1 MKSSLCELREFLKE
15 INYSNIMTLAFKGD
29 ISKIFFPSPN
39 YMLAKKFLTKINL
52 DKRKLLE
59 FLFLGESI
67 KNNILLEYLKLQTLD
82 ELVKESI
89 MIYNDES
96 YQLNNYIIIP
106 YDNLYFFVGNC
117 FFPTTKN
124 IKQTPYFGIDSLFL
138 AEQIKNYTNGYVLD
152 LCCGSGIQGI
162 IASKN
167 ANYVDMIDIDENS
180 LKIAKINCILNNV
193 ENKVT
198 VKRIDVFNNYI
209 FDKQYDYIISNPPF
223 IPINENC
230 NYPLAGKAGEKG
242 IDFIKNFI
250 DIMPNFL
257 NKNGKLIISGQCLGK
272 NKKLILEEYLNKTN
286 YNVEIYVR
294 ECYDIEIF
302 LSELSRYTKL
312 IGEKPDLSWEQNI
325 KNNYDSYYTF
335 MLYISNSSSLHIE
348 KYNLYNK
355 FDYNEK
361 FYIKHIISEKFT
373 ELYRVYYNEHASLL
387 LDNESMDFLKKVSG
401 VTTLNEIFLKN
412 NMNSITFKDKM
423 SRVFD
428 KLYEEKFIYKEEN
441 NE

>member
-39 YMLAKKFLTKINL
+39 YMLAKKFLKKINL

-67 KNNILLEYLKLQTLD
+67 KKNILLEFLKLQTLD

>member
-167 ANYVDMIDIDENS
+167 ANYVDMIDENS

>member
-412 NMNSITFKDKM
+412 NMKN
-423 SRVFD
+423 
-428 KLYEEKFIYKEEN
+428 
-441 NE
+441 